1 MVRRRQ
7 MRTDKFF
14 VFTEGR
20 TEEVYFGSDSFR
32 SETKSLEV
40 NPERKRFE
48 GTDAGTYKRW
58 ITHLKETGRIRPGD
72 RVWIVLDRDDNAGE
86 DKTAVLT
93 GLAQWCESNGVRL
106 ALSNPEFEVWYLL
119 HFVFFD
125 YGVNKQ
131 DLARMLKDNLGIR
144 HYEKGA
150 DYNADLMPRR
160 DTAMRNAR
168 RQRDG
173 DDRLVV
179 DRNPYTNVDLLVA
192 DILGFIAG

>member
-1 MVRRRQ
+1 MVRRRP

-32 SETKSLEV
+32 SETKSLTV
-40 NPERKRFE
+40 NPDRRRFE

-58 ITHLKETGRIRPGD
+58 ISSLRDSSRIRPGD
-72 RVWIVLDRDDNAGE
+72 RVWIVLDRDDNRGE
-86 DKTAVLT
+86 DKTAVLS
-93 GLAQWCESNGVRL
+93 GLAQWFESNGVGL
-106 ALSNPEFEVWYLL
+106 ALSNPEFEVWCLL

-131 DLARMLKDNLGIR
+131 DLARMLKDNLGVK

-150 DYNADLMPRR
+150 DYNDAFMPRI
-160 DTAMRNAR
+160 DTAVRNAR
-168 RQRDG
+168 RQRGG
-173 DDRLVV
+173 DDSLVV

-192 DILGFIAG
+192 DIMGFIAG